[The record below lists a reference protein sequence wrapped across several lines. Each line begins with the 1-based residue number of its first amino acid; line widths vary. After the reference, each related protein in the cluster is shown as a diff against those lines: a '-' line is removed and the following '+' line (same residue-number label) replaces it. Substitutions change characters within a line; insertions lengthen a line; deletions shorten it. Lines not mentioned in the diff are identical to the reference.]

1 METNNSKWWRE
12 SKKQKNNETTNAY
25 SSKDIRAF
33 FEKHRTVSCTKK
45 VDVPKNFVELSDKE
59 WMQTDL
65 TFNIIFFLRFSYFQ
79 YLLFVKVEKRNKN
92 KQKIGLVE
100 FFAGLIFANAYVG
113 KILQD

>member
-1 METNNSKWWRE
+1 METNNSKWRE

-33 FEKHRTVSCTKK
+33 FEKHRTVSCTEK
-45 VDVPKNFVELSDKE
+45 VDVPKNVVELSDKE

>member
-1 METNNSKWWRE
+1 MYEKSWRSQKFCGTKW
-12 SKKQKNNETTNAY
+12 QGMNA
-25 SSKDIRAF
+25 DW
-33 FEKHRTVSCTKK
+33 
-45 VDVPKNFVELSDKE
+45 SDF
-59 WMQTDL
+59 QY
-65 TFNIIFFLRFSYFQ
+65 NIFLEIFFQ